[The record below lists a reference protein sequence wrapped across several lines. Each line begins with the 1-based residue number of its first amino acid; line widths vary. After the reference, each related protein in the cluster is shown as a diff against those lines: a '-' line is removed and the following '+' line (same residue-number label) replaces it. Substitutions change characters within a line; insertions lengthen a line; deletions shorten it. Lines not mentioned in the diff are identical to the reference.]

1 LAPPLPMEKLMKLR
15 LVSRLMVVT
24 LVVVVGLIIIL
35 HQRSVAGNPPSV
47 PTATP
52 TPTTVAGW
60 PGELPVS
67 LSW

>member
-1 LAPPLPMEKLMKLR
+1 MKLR

-35 HQRSVAGNPPSV
+35 HQRAVAGSAPSV
-47 PTATP
+47 PVATSTP
-52 TPTTVAGW
+52 TSLAQC
-60 PGELPVS
+60 PGALPGR

>member
-1 LAPPLPMEKLMKLR
+1 MEKLMKLR

-35 HQRSVAGNPPSV
+35 HQRSVTGNSPTV
-47 PTATP
+47 PAVTP
-52 TPTTVAGW
+52 TQTTVAEW
-60 PGELPVS
+60 PAELPGR

>member
-1 LAPPLPMEKLMKLR
+1 MKLR

-35 HQRSVAGNPPSV
+35 HQHSVAGSSPSV
-47 PTATP
+47 PDATSTP
-52 TPTTVAGW
+52 TSLAQW
-60 PGELPVS
+60 PGALPGR

>member
-1 LAPPLPMEKLMKLR
+1 MKLR

-35 HQRSVAGNPPSV
+35 HQRAVAGSSPSV
-47 PTATP
+47 PVATSTP
-52 TPTTVAGW
+52 TSLAQW
-60 PGELPVS
+60 PGELPGR